1 MKSYSIHTLAGMMIN
16 AKYQRLVRS
25 FFLPCKKLFQM
36 STLIAPSILSGDF
49 AHLAKDIEM
58 LNKSDADRIHVDIM
72 DGVFVPN
79 ISFGFPVLKAI
90 KKQASKP
97 LDVHLMIIKPERYIS
112 RFKESGADILIVH
125 LEACTHLHNT
135 IQAIKQEGMQ
145 AGVAINPHT
154 PINTLQAIIQDVDQL
169 LIMSVNPGFGGQ
181 KLIEHTYQKIENA
194 RNLIE
199 KSHAKAII
207 GIDGGVDLNNAS
219 KLIAA
224 GADLLVSG
232 SFIFASY
239 NPTKTISDLKK
250 L

>member
-1 MKSYSIHTLAGMMIN
+1 
-16 AKYQRLVRS
+16 
-25 FFLPCKKLFQM
+25 M

-90 KKQASKP
+90 RKYASKP
-97 LDVHLMIIKPERYIS
+97 LDVHLMIIQPERYIN
-112 RFKESGADILIVH
+112 RFKEVGADTLIVH

-135 IQAIKQEGMQ
+135 LLAIKKAGMQ

-154 PINTLQAIIQDVDQL
+154 AINNLDAIIQEVDQL

-181 KLIEHTYQKIENA
+181 QLIEHTYLKIELA

-199 KSHAKAII
+199 KNHSKIII
-207 GIDGGVDLNNAS
+207 GIDGGVDLANAP
-219 KLIAA
+219 KLIAV
-224 GADLLVSG
+224 GAELLVSG
-232 SFIFASY
+232 SSIFKSE
-239 NPTKTISDLKK
+239 NPSHTIAQLKA

>member
-1 MKSYSIHTLAGMMIN
+1 
-16 AKYQRLVRS
+16 
-25 FFLPCKKLFQM
+25 M

-58 LNKSDADRIHVDIM
+58 LSKSNADRIHVDIM

-90 KKQASKP
+90 KKYASKP
-97 LDVHLMIIKPERYIS
+97 LDVHLMIIKPERYI
-112 RFKESGADILIVH
+112 RQFKEAGADTLIVH
-125 LEACTHLHNT
+125 FEACTHLHNI

-154 PINTLQAIIQDVDQL
+154 AINNLEAIIQDIDQL
-169 LIMSVNPGFGGQ
+169 LIMSVNSGFGGQ
-181 KLIEHTYQKIENA
+181 KLIEHTYLKIELS

-207 GIDGGVDLNNAS
+207 GIDGGVDLSNAP

-232 SFIFASY
+232 SFIFGSG
-239 NPTKTISDLKK
+239 NPSKTISDLKE